1 MLRKVNN
8 MEEEKE
14 SGRNQY
20 LADNMYAIVFTAH
33 EDGKFAIQFNRPP
46 KLVAGVE
53 TTMLL
58 VFGLNRNDMGLKNA
72 LRRLSRKFIRFQQKM
87 QNVQKMKLLQEKI
100 DLKKTWEERE
110 KIKTED
116 LH

>member
-1 MLRKVNN
+1 

-20 LADNMYAIVFTAH
+20 LAANMYAIVFTAH

-53 TTMLL
+53 TAMLL

-72 LRRLSRKFIRFQQKM
+72 LRRLSRKFIKFQQKLM
-87 QNVQKMKLLQEKI
+87 LAKKMEETKNMVKILEEK
-100 DLKKTWEERE
+100 KKS
-110 KIKTED
+110 IV
-116 LH
+116 H